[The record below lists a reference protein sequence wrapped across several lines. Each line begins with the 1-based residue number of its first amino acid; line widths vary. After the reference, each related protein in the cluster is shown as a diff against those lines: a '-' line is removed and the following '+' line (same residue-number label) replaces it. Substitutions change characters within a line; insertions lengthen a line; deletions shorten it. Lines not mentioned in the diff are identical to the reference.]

1 MVQLKGKSDV
11 FQFKYFAITRIK
23 KGTNYAAISIMEKDY
38 SARPGES
45 GRPYNEKSQTI
56 PVVEEQLR
64 VDKKVVESGKVH
76 LSKRVVED
84 ETSVTLPLTE
94 ESYDVERVP
103 VNQVVDEPPQA
114 MRHEGNTT
122 IIPVVREVLVVQ
134 KRYEI
139 VEEIRLTKN
148 IKQEQHTEQVTL
160 RKEQVDID
168 RQQDDED
175 LTTG

>member
-1 MVQLKGKSDV
+1 MVQLKEKTDV
-11 FQFKYFAITRIK
+11 LPFFLLITPLFK
-23 KGTNYAAISIMEKDY
+23 KGTNYAALYSMEKDY
-38 SARPGES
+38 SARPGDS

-76 LSKRVVED
+76 LSKKVVEN

-94 ESYDVERVP
+94 ETYDIERVP
-103 VNQVVDEPPQA
+103 VNKVVDEPPQA
-114 MRHEGNTT
+114 MRYEGNTT

-148 IKQEQHTEQVTL
+148 VTQEQHTEQVTL

-168 RQQDDED
+168 RQGSDDD
-175 LTTG
+175 TNAR

>member
-1 MVQLKGKSDV
+1 
-11 FQFKYFAITRIK
+11 
-23 KGTNYAAISIMEKDY
+23 MEKDY
-38 SARPGES
+38 SARPGDS

-76 LSKRVVED
+76 LSKRVVEN

-94 ESYDVERVP
+94 ESYEIERVP
-103 VNQVVDEPPQA
+103 VNRVVDEPPQA
-114 MRHEGNTT
+114 MRQEGNTT
-122 IIPVVREVLVVQ
+122 IIPVVREVMVVQ

-148 IKQEQHTEQVTL
+148 VTQEQHTEQVTL
-160 RKEQVDID
+160 RKEEVDIN
-168 RQQDDED
+168 RQQPDDD
-175 LTTG
+175 HTTR